1 MGPLAGRRFAAV
13 IFDMDGT
20 LVDSTAAVLRCWVRW
35 AQDEGVDPVRMAH
48 SHGVPAEEIV
58 ARLLPPER
66 RAAALRRITDLELAD
81 THDITVLPGAA
92 EALLAVPRDRSA
104 IATSCTR
111 PLAEARIAAS
121 GLVRPDVVVT
131 VDDVAVGKPAP
142 DPFLRA
148 AELLAVDPRSCLVVE
163 DAPSGITAA
172 QAAGCATLAVTTTTP
187 AERLEADLVV
197 PGLADVRWET
207 ADGGIRLH
215 VSSDGPADEA
225 CSSLH

>member
-1 MGPLAGRRFAAV
+1 MGSLAGRRFAAV
-13 IFDMDGT
+13 IFDLDGT
-20 LVDSTAAVLRCWVRW
+20 LVDSTPAVLRCWIRW
-35 AQDEGVDPVRMAH
+35 AEGEGIDPVRLVH
-48 SHGVPAEEIV
+48 SHGIPAQEIV
-58 ARLLPPER
+58 ARLLPPGR

-92 EALLAVPRDRSA
+92 EALRALPRDRSA

-131 VDDVAVGKPAP
+131 VDDVMVGKPAP
-142 DPFLRA
+142 DPFLCA
-148 AELLAVDPRSCLVVE
+148 AERLLVDPRSCLVVE

-172 QAAGCATLAVTTTTP
+172 RAAGCATLAVTTTTP

-197 PGLADVRWET
+197 PDLTGVQWET
-207 ADGGIRLH
+207 TDGGIGLR
-215 VSSDGPADEA
+215 VSSDGPPAQA
-225 CSSLH
+225 LQ